1 MRSVRRDICGMERSA
16 NLTVPPQPIKVE
28 TSANHVLRTARSV
41 RASSNVLNARMASN
55 PSPSHAEPIVQRTPS
70 VWMMCASS
78 VPSLVMSVLLLMFAI
93 AV

>member
-16 NLTVPPQPIKVE
+16 NSIVPPQPIKVE
-28 TSANHVLRTARSV
+28 TSANHVLRTARNV
-41 RASSNVLNARMASN
+41 RASSNVLNAKMASN
-55 PSPSHAEPIVQRTPS
+55 PSPSPAEPIVQRTPS

>member
-16 NLTVPPQPIKVE
+16 SSIVPPQPIKVE

-41 RASSNVLNARMASN
+41 RASSNLLNARMASS
-55 PSPSHAEPIVQRTPS
+55 PSPSPADPSVRRAPS

>member
-1 MRSVRRDICGMERSA
+1 MTNARRGICGMERSA
-16 NLTVPPQPIKVE
+16 NSTVPPQPTRVE
-28 TSANHVLRTARSV
+28 VSVNHALRTARSV
-41 RASSNVLNARMASN
+41 RASSNVLNARMASS
-55 PSPSHAEPIVQRTPS
+55 PSPSPADPSVRRAPS